1 MFSLVLH
8 NYACIFNLLISNIIM
23 SHDRGY
29 GITMTMTSAAM
40 LGTVMLLLCHMT
52 QVHVVSPICCLVA
65 RLLDQGYIA
74 GCLFTPNNL
83 SLYKRLLFKH
93 NLN

>member
-1 MFSLVLH
+1 MFCFWS
-8 NYACIFNLLISNIIM
+8 SP
-23 SHDRGY
+23 DGGD
-29 GITMTMTSAAM
+29 GIAMTMTSAAM
-40 LGTVMLLLCHMT
+40 LLLCHVT
-52 QVHVVSPICCLVA
+52 LVHMVNPICCLVT